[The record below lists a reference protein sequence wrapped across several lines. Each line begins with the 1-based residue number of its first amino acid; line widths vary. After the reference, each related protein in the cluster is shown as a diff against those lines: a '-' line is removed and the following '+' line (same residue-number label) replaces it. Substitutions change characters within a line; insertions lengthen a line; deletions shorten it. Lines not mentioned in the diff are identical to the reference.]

1 MTIVEEIFMATIS
14 FERKISLTDKDI
26 EIALKAKPTTL
37 YYDSIQSL
45 KPDSSNS
52 LKGKDIP
59 SWMKKN

>member
-1 MTIVEEIFMATIS
+1 MATIS